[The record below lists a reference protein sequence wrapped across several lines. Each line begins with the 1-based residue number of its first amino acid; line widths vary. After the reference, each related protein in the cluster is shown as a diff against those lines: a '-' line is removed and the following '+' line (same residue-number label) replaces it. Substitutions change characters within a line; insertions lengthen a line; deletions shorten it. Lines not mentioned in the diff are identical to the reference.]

1 MHHREGICFSSFQV
15 RMADYVKKN
24 LKHNLIVNM
33 FDGSF
38 FGFGIG
44 FSSFTT
50 VIPLFV
56 STLTNSAI
64 LIGLIPAIHNMGWQL
79 PQLFTAQK
87 ISRLRRFKPYVILM
101 TIQERAPFLGL
112 AIIAVLSPKL
122 GITAS
127 LILTFLVLVW
137 QGMGAGVTAN
147 AWQNMVSRIIPP
159 DSLATFFGMQ
169 SAGSNLLASGGAVMA
184 GYLLERVTAPNGFA
198 ICFFI
203 TFILMA
209 ISYTFLTMSREPE
222 RLDIPDVKSKADF
235 WRDVASIMK
244 KDSSFRWF
252 IISRNAF
259 MLGLMGQA
267 FYIIYA
273 IKVLN
278 LDLEAAGFM
287 TGLNFITQVAANPV
301 LGWISDKWSSSK
313 VLKGGALA
321 ICLASLIAWRA
332 TSPGWFYLVIIL
344 SGMASTA
351 FWTIGMAKSLE
362 YGREDEKPTYVGLSN
377 TLIAPSTILAPLLG
391 GWLADLSSYSATF
404 LTAAIFSVICL
415 LLMQIFVND
424 RPKIPDAV

>member
-1 MHHREGICFSSFQV
+1 
-15 RMADYVKKN
+15 MADFVRKN
-24 LKHNLIVNM
+24 LKHNLVVNM

-44 FSSFTT
+44 ISSFST

-87 ISRLRRFKPYVILM
+87 ISRLPKFKPYVMLM

-112 AIIAVLSPKL
+112 AVIALLSPHI

-127 LILTFLVLVW
+127 LILTFIVLVW
-137 QGMGAGVTAN
+137 QGMGAGLTAN

-159 DSLATFFGMQ
+159 DNLATFFGMQ
-169 SAGSNLLASGGAVMA
+169 SAGANLLASGGAVIA
-184 GYLLERVTAPNGFA
+184 GYLLERVAAPNGFA
-198 ICFFI
+198 ICFAASFV
-203 TFILMA
+203 LMA
-209 ISYTFLTMSREPE
+209 LSYSFLAMSREPE
-222 RLDIPDVKSKADF
+222 RQEIPESKSKADF
-235 WRDVASIMK
+235 WRDVAAIMK
-244 KDSSFRWF
+244 SDASFRWF

-259 MLGLMGQA
+259 MVGMMGQA

-287 TGLNFITQVAANPV
+287 TGLSFITQVAANPV

-313 VLKGGALA
+313 VLKGGAIS
-321 ICLASLIAWRA
+321 ICLASVIAWRA

-344 SGMASTA
+344 SALASTA

-362 YGREDEKPTYVGLSN
+362 YGTEDEKPTYVGLSN
-377 TLIAPSTILAPLLG
+377 TLISPSTILAPLLG
-391 GWLADLSSYSATF
+391 GWLADINGYSTTF
-404 LTAAIFSVICL
+404 LTSAIFAVVCVI
-415 LLMQIFVND
+415 LMQFFVKD
-424 RPKIPDAV
+424 PAKSI